1 MSQHEQKDEK
11 KAKGGGDGHLSLV
24 VLGASGDLAKKMVFP
39 ALFALYK
46 QDLLPK
52 SLVVVGHARSELDDA
67 EFKKKIS
74 EKFSIDEDNKDA
86 EEKKRKEFLDRCVY
100 HRGKYDEA
108 ESFADLDKLLQE
120 YEEKAGDGANRLF
133 YLAIPPSVYADAAK
147 AIREKGLS
155 KKGWNRFVLEKPFGR
170 DAESSAELSRKLSKL
185 FDEEEVYRIDH
196 YLGKEMVQNLLVLRF
211 ANEVFEPVWNKDHI
225 ANVRITLEEDFGAE
239 GRGGY
244 FDEFGI
250 IRDVMQNHL
259 IQVLALVAM
268 EPPKSLGAS
277 DIQDAKTKV
286 LKSIAPIKPDDIL
299 IGQYTAS
306 DDQGEKKKGYTDDPS
321 IPNKHSLTPTFAVT
335 ELRVNND
342 RWEGTPFIIKSG
354 KALNDHKSEVRIQ
367 FKPSKLKDLFDEDLP
382 PNELV
387 LRVQPNE
394 AVYLKMLTKKPGL
407 TEEQALIELDLTYKS
422 RFAAE
427 GKAPRIPGAY
437 ERLVLDVIKGDHR
450 LFVRDDELAAA
461 WDIFTPI
468 LHHLEDQ
475 KVEPIPYAY
484 GSRGPAEA
492 DEFIR
497 ARGFRLTPGYQWP
510 KTSAL

>member
-244 FDEFGI
+244 FDEKEESVTLTRGDDDTRLQFGI

-354 KALNDHKSEVRIQ
+354 KALNDHKS
-367 FKPSKLKDLFDEDLP
+367 
-382 PNELV
+382 
-387 LRVQPNE
+387 